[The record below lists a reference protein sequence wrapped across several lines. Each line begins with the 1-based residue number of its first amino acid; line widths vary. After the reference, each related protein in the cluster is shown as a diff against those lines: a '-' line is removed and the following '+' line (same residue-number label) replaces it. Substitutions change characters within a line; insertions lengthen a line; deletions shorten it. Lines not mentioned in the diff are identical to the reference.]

1 MKKKENKPNPLNPK
15 SDMIILK
22 TATNYLIPLLL
33 LFSVFVLLRGHYLSG
48 GGFVGGLI
56 ASIAFVLH
64 SFAHTTK
71 ETLLLFKFSPKT
83 LIPIGL
89 SLSVV
94 SGFMPV
100 FFGKSFL
107 TGLWL
112 DSPIAVIGSVGTALF
127 FDLGVYLVV
136 IGVVLTILFTIKENV

>member
-1 MKKKENKPNPLNPK
+1 MKKENRPNQATPK

-33 LFSVFVLLRGHYLSG
+33 MFSVFVLLRGHYLSG

-71 ETLLLFKFSPKT
+71 ETLKLFSFTPKT
-83 LIPIGL
+83 LIPVGL
-89 SLSVV
+89 SV
-94 SGFMPV
+94 SIISALLPV
-100 FFGKSFL
+100 FSGLPFL
-107 TGLWL
+107 KGLWF
-112 DSPIAVIGSVGTALF
+112 DQPIAVIGSIGTAMF
-127 FDLGVYLVV
+127 FDVGVYLVV
-136 IGVVLTILFTIKENV
+136 VGVTLTILFTIKENV